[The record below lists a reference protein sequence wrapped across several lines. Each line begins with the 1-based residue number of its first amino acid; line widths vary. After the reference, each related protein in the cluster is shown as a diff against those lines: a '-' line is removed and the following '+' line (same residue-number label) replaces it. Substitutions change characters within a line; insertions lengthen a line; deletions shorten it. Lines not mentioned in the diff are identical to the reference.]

1 MRFVLILSLLLMG
14 SCSSTPKVKKNTIT
28 ELPGFMADSGLFLEK
43 QNGDEFIL
51 WTHTDRGPNGTEYK
65 AGLETLRPFLEPDF
79 HPYWVQ
85 FSFNLKSKEVKVLKK
100 ISLDVTGIPNQP
112 GDELPVDVNGKV
124 LKRDPN
130 GVDPE
135 SICFDGHYAWMGE
148 EYRPSILKIDLR
160 GKVLNRYAPGKALP
174 PIIRKRKVNR
184 GFEGLTCFNNKVYAI
199 LQSPLPD
206 DKNMIRIM
214 EFDPSSET
222 VTREFLY
229 PLDSMNA
236 DKIGDLA
243 VTSDGTFYVIEQ
255 NSETGP
261 QSFHKIFS
269 FKLGGSYQVQKKFEV
284 DLVKE
289 GFGFADKL
297 EGLVVTDDYFIVV
310 NDNDFGIENNKFNP
324 ERKSWITFIAR

>member
-1 MRFVLILSLLLMG
+1 MKFVIAFLFII
-14 SCSSTPKVKKNTIT
+14 SCSTTPKDKKTMT
-28 ELPGFMADSGLFLEK
+28 VELPGFMADSGLFLEK
-43 QNGDEFIL
+43 KTGDELIL
-51 WTHTDRGPNGTEYK
+51 WTHTDRGPNGTETVS
-65 AGLETLRPFLEPDF
+65 GMETLRPFLEPEF
-79 HPYWVQ
+79 HPYWLQ
-85 FSFNLKSKEVKVLKK
+85 FSFNLKTKEVKTLKK
-100 ISLDVTGIPNQP
+100 VSLDVSGLPNQP
-112 GDELPVDVNGKV
+112 GDEMPVDINNKV

-135 SICFDGHYAWMGE
+135 SICFDGKYAWMGE

-160 GKVLNRYAPGKALP
+160 GKVLKRYTPGKALP
-174 PIIRKRKVNR
+174 PILRKRKMNR

-222 VTREFLY
+222 VTREYLY
-229 PLDSMNA
+229 PLDSMAA

-261 QSFHKIFS
+261 ESFHKIFS
-269 FKLGGSYQVQKKFEV
+269 FKLGGSYEVEKKFEV

-289 GFGFADKL
+289 GFGFVDKI
-297 EGLVVTDDYFIVV
+297 EGLAVTDDYFIVV

-324 ERKSWITFIAR
+324 ERKSWITVIAR

>member
-1 MRFVLILSLLLMG
+1 MKSIVALLILV
-14 SCSSTPKVKKNTIT
+14 SCATASKKKETFIT
-28 ELPGFMADSGLFLEK
+28 ELPEFKANSGLFLEK

-51 WTHTDRGPNGTEYK
+51 WTHTDRGPNGTETK
-65 AGLETLRPFLEPDF
+65 SGSEILRPFFEPEF
-79 HPYWVQ
+79 HPYWLQ
-85 FSFNLKSKEVKVLKK
+85 FSFNIKTREVKTLKK
-100 ISLDVTGIPNQP
+100 VSLDVSGLPNQQ
-112 GDELPVDVNGKV
+112 GDELPVDMKGKV

-135 SICFDGHYAWMGE
+135 SLCFDGKYAWMGE
-148 EYRPSILKIDLR
+148 EYRPSILKIDLN
-160 GKVLNRYAPGKALP
+160 GKVLSRYVPGKALP
-174 PIIRKRKVNR
+174 PIIRKRKMNR
-184 GFEGLTCFNNKVYAI
+184 GFEGLTYFNDKVYAI
-199 LQSPLPD
+199 LQSPLPA

-222 VTREFLY
+222 VTREYLY

-236 DKIGDLA
+236 DKIGDLT

-255 NSETGP
+255 NSEIGP
-261 QSFHKIFS
+261 KSFHKIYS
-269 FKLGGSYQVQKKFEV
+269 FKLGGSYQVQKQFEV

-324 ERKSWITFIAR
+324 ERKSWIAFIAR

>member
-1 MRFVLILSLLLMG
+1 MKYVILLLLLV
-14 SCSSTPKVKKNTIT
+14 SCSTTPKDKKTTIA
-28 ELPGFMADSGLFLEK
+28 ELPGFLANSGLFLEK
-43 QNGDEFIL
+43 QIGDEYIL

-65 AGLETLRPFLEPDF
+65 SGLETLRPFLEPDF

-85 FSFNLKSKEVKVLKK
+85 FSFNFKTKQTTVLKK
-100 ISLDVTGIPNQP
+100 ISLDVTGLPNQP
-112 GDELPVDVNGKV
+112 GDELPVDINGKV
-124 LKRDPN
+124 LNRDSK
-130 GVDPE
+130 GIDPE
-135 SICFDGHYAWMGE
+135 SICFEGNYAWMGE
-148 EYRPSILKIDLR
+148 EYRPSILKIDLS
-160 GKVLNRYAPGKALP
+160 GKVLNRYVPGKALP

-184 GFEGLTCFNNKVYAI
+184 GFEGLACYNNKVYAI

-206 DKNMIRIM
+206 DKNLIRIM
-214 EFDPSSET
+214 EFDPHTET

-236 DKIGDLA
+236 DKIGDLT
-243 VTSDGTFYVIEQ
+243 VSSDGTFYVIEQ

-269 FKLGGSYQVQKKFEV
+269 FRLGGSYQLQKKFEV

-289 GFGFADKL
+289 GFDFADKL

-324 ERKSWITFIAR
+324 QRKSWIAFINR

>member
-1 MRFVLILSLLLMG
+1 MKFIIAILLIV
-14 SCSSTPKVKKNTIT
+14 SCSSTPKKKTKII
-28 ELPGFMADSGLFLEK
+28 ELPGFMANSGLYLEK
-43 QNGDEFIL
+43 EIGDEFIL
-51 WTHTDRGPNGTEYK
+51 WTHTDRGPNGTEHVS
-65 AGLETLRPFLEPDF
+65 GLETLRPFLEPDF
-79 HPYWVQ
+79 HPYWLQ
-85 FSFNLKSKEVKVLKK
+85 FSFNIKTNEVKALKK
-100 ISLDVTGIPNQP
+100 VSLDVSGLPNQP
-112 GDELPVDVNGKV
+112 GDELPVDIKNKV

-135 SICFDGHYAWMGE
+135 SICFEGKYAWMGE
-148 EYRPSILKIDLR
+148 EYRPSILKVDLR
-160 GKVLNRYAPGKALP
+160 GKVLNRYVPGKALP

-184 GFEGLTCFNNKVYAI
+184 GFEGLACYNNKIYAI

-206 DKNMIRIM
+206 DKNMIRMM

-222 VTREFLY
+222 VTREYLY
-229 PLDSMNA
+229 PLESMKA
-236 DKIGDLA
+236 DKIGDLT

-255 NSETGP
+255 NTETGP
-261 QSFHKIFS
+261 ESFHKIFS
-269 FKLGGSYQVQKKFEV
+269 FKLAGSYEVEKKLEV